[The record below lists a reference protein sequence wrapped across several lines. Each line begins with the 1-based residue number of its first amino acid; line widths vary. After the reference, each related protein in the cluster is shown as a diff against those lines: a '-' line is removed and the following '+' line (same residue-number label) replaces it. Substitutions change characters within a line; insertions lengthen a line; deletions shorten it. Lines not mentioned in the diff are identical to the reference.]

1 MPDYRLR
8 IGMKFRQQG
17 RIYSIEQGLPEEH
30 LSVKDLLSGE
40 SSARARDDL
49 LAALFEGKLELLG
62 DADESERLTAHLEVA
77 RIADLGQ
84 LVEDDPLR
92 MEALRRLRYV
102 ERVLADASLK
112 WNKEGLAPIIRA
124 VSEDIGDEVPPSWV
138 TLYRWLR
145 DYEAAGRDARSLLPA
160 SRSRGNPRSKISGQR
175 LDEYLAEDYEKA
187 RVVDG
192 LIDQVIRTRYLSAS
206 RPTVSSI
213 HENLQ
218 ARIIDENRLRAPHDQ
233 LPIPHIS
240 SLYRRVAALDPY
252 EVARARHGRKCAN
265 EKYRANGLGPR
276 PSHPLERVEC
286 DHTRLDLLVVDAETR
301 LPLGRP
307 WLTAMLDVYSRM
319 ATGIY
324 LSFHPP
330 GYLSVMQCLR
340 HAIKP
345 KGYAK
350 DRYPEIAHDGPAYG
364 LPERLIVDNGKEFHS
379 RHFDDAC
386 LQPGS

>member
-1 MPDYRLR
+1 MIRCEWRP
-8 IGMKFRQQG
+8 
-17 RIYSIEQGLPEEH
+17 
-30 LSVKDLLSGE
+30 SGGFVM
-40 SSARARDDL
+40 SN
-49 LAALFEGKLELLG
+49 
-62 DADESERLTAHLEVA
+62 
-77 RIADLGQ
+77 
-84 LVEDDPLR
+84 
-92 MEALRRLRYV
+92 ALR
-102 ERVLADASLK
+102 ADASVK
-112 WNKEGLAPIIRA
+112 WNKEGLAPVIRA
-124 VSEDIGDEVPPSWV
+124 LSEDIADEAPPSWV

-160 SRSRGNPRSKISGQR
+160 SRSRGNHRSKISGKR
-175 LDEYLAEDYEKA
+175 LDEYVADDYEKA

-218 ARIIDENRLRAPHDQ
+218 ARVIEENRLRPPHDQ

-252 EVARARHGRKCAN
+252 EVASARHGRKYAN
-265 EKYRANGLGPR
+265 EKHRTNGQGPR
-276 PSHPLERVEC
+276 PAHPLERVEC
-286 DHTRLDLLVVDAETR
+286 DHTRLDLMVVDAETR

-307 WLTAMLDVYSRM
+307 WLTVMLDVYSRM

-345 KGYAK
+345 KGYVKA
-350 DRYPEIAHDGPAYG
+350 RYPEIAHDWPAHG
-364 LPERLIVDNGKEFHS
+364 LPERLVVDNGKEFHS

-386 LQPGS
+386 LQLGIGIQYAPPKCAWYKGTMERWFGTPQHAAAARASRHDLLRHL